1 MSHGKE
7 KRGAQP
13 PTLQRR
19 TNHDLPEE
27 IVLEILAKQP
37 VKSLLRFRCV
47 CKRWYS
53 SMANPSFISTHLSN
67 NHHNQGL
74 VIHLAKNTR
83 IPSSGRLDSQF
94 CTLARDRT
102 FETISKFPIP
112 FTFRSWFL
120 VLAGSCNG
128 ILCFSDYMTPGCN
141 AVYLWNPSIRMFKRL
156 PYTCSTQ
163 LRKVALGFG
172 YDSQTNDY
180 KVVKFSWTIAEPMPP
195 PEVEV
200 YSLSSDS
207 WKRIELGISWRP
219 DVVSRNFNITLTFPV
234 VSGHL
239 HWMIEMIEEGDEQ
252 EERSTAM
259 ILSFDLNSEKF
270 KELPLPDEEGS
281 CFKKGL
287 TSFKEKL
294 ALIKF
299 GSGVQPHSM
308 LSCSIWVMRE
318 YGVFDSWNELCVLP
332 IQILTDFIG
341 FTKYGALIR
350 KKTWLVS
357 ANGVL
362 KSKDKCV
369 LIDPETLHEK
379 EIITQADS
387 QLNVTTYMEN
397 LTLLDGANVVSYK
410 EDLLCV

>member
-27 IVLEILAKQP
+27 IVLEILAKLP

-53 SMANPSFISTHLSN
+53 SIANPSFISTHLSN

-112 FTFRSWFL
+112 FIFRSWFL

-141 AVYLWNPSIRMFKRL
+141 GVYLWNPSIRMFKRL

-200 YSLSSDS
+200 YSFSSDS

-234 VSGHL
+234 VSGL
-239 HWMIEMIEEGDEQ
+239 
-252 EERSTAM
+252 
-259 ILSFDLNSEKF
+259 
-270 KELPLPDEEGS
+270 
-281 CFKKGL
+281 
-287 TSFKEKL
+287 
-294 ALIKF
+294 
-299 GSGVQPHSM
+299 
-308 LSCSIWVMRE
+308 
-318 YGVFDSWNELCVLP
+318 
-332 IQILTDFIG
+332 
-341 FTKYGALIR
+341 
-350 KKTWLVS
+350 
-357 ANGVL
+357 
-362 KSKDKCV
+362 
-369 LIDPETLHEK
+369 
-379 EIITQADS
+379 
-387 QLNVTTYMEN
+387 
-397 LTLLDGANVVSYK
+397 
-410 EDLLCV
+410 

>member
-7 KRGAQP
+7 KRRAQP

-27 IVLEILAKQP
+27 IVLEILAKLP

-53 SMANPSFISTHLSN
+53 SIANPSFISTHLSN
-67 NHHNQGL
+67 NHHNEGL

-102 FETISKFPIP
+102 FENHIQVSNSLHF
-112 FTFRSWFL
+112 SFL
-120 VLAGSCNG
+120 VSVLAGSCNG

-141 AVYLWNPSIRMFKRL
+141 AVYLWNPS
-156 PYTCSTQ
+156 CQ
-163 LRKVALGFG
+163 V
-172 YDSQTNDY
+172 
-180 KVVKFSWTIAEPMPP
+180 SWTIAEPMPP

-270 KELPLPDEEGS
+270 KDLPLPDEEGS

-318 YGVFDSWNELCVLP
+318 YGVFDSWNNFVFCRFKFL
-332 IQILTDFIG
+332 
-341 FTKYGALIR
+341 LIS
-350 KKTWLVS
+350 LVS
-357 ANGVL
+357 PNMVHL
-362 KSKDKCV
+362 F
-369 LIDPETLHEK
+369 EK
-379 EIITQADS
+379 R
-387 QLNVTTYMEN
+387 LGWYPPMVY
-397 LTLLDGANVVSYK
+397 
-410 EDLLCV
+410 